1 MKTRSWVIRGVVAG
15 LIATALLGLGSC
27 GGGLPKGSIAQVGQV
42 FISEKQFEEL
52 KSLYEA
58 VGRAPDKDAQKDEY
72 ERFEQSVA
80 EYLVKMEVLAQQA
93 SAYKIEVTDADVEA
107 AIAEIKQMFQ
117 GDEARFEEALKK
129 QHLSLEQFTEQT
141 RDRLL
146 LDKMR
151 AAVTADVEVTEAE
164 LKAYYEANK
173 DDYVQ
178 PEERE
183 VRHILIAV
191 GGADGESAPTQAD
204 WEAAKKEAD
213 KIRAEVQNGANFRA
227 TAEKYSDDEATRS
240 SGGRLGTV
248 TPGQT
253 VPEFEEAVFS
263 LKKGEISQPVK
274 TQYGYH
280 IIQVTEIT
288 PEEQLPFDRVRDG
301 IWTALMEQKTEEAW
315 QSWLA
320 EKQVELGVVYLS
332 GLEPTTPVTTRTTID
347 EVTEEQMGD
356 AEPAGDRGAD
366 TGSETTGSAQE

>member
-1 MKTRSWVIRGVVAG
+1 MKTGSWVIRGVLAG
-15 LIATALLGLGSC
+15 LLLVALLGWAGC
-27 GGGLPKGSIAQVGQV
+27 GGDLPKGSIAQVGQA
-42 FISEKQFEEL
+42 FISEKPFEEL

-80 EYLVKMEVLAQQA
+80 EYLVQMEVLEQQA
-93 SAYKIEVTDADVEA
+93 GAYEIDITDTDVEA

-117 GDEARFEEALKK
+117 GDEAKFKKALEK
-129 QHLSLEQFTEQT
+129 QQLSLEQFTAQT

-146 LDKMR
+146 LDKMK
-151 AAVTADVEVTEAE
+151 AAVTVDVEVTESE
-164 LKAYYEANK
+164 VEAYYEANK
-173 DDYVQ
+173 KDYVQ
-178 PEERE
+178 PEQRE

-227 TAEKYSDDEATRS
+227 TAEKYSDDEDTRS

-248 TPGQT
+248 IPGQT

-263 LKKGEISQPVK
+263 LKKDEISQPVK

-288 PEEQLPFDRVRDG
+288 PEEQLPFDRVHDSIRA
-301 IWTALMEQKTEEAW
+301 ALMEHKTEQAW

-320 EKQVELGVVYLS
+320 ETQAKLGVVYLS
-332 GLEPTTPVTTRTTID
+332 GLEPETPAILRSTT
-347 EVTEEQMGD
+347 TEASDEQMGD
-356 AEPAGDRGAD
+356 EEAAGDRGTAQS
-366 TGSETTGSAQE
+366 SETTDSSKE

>member
-1 MKTRSWVIRGVVAG
+1 MKTRSWVIRGVLAG
-15 LIATALLGLGSC
+15 LIATALLGFTGC
-27 GGGLPKGSIAQVGQV
+27 GGDLPKGSIAQVGQA
-42 FISEKQFEEL
+42 FISEKPFEEL

-80 EYLVKMEVLAQQA
+80 EYLVQMEVLEQQA
-93 SAYKIEVTDADVEA
+93 GAYEIDITDTDVEA

-117 GDEARFEEALKK
+117 GDEAKFKKALEK
-129 QHLSLEQFTEQT
+129 QQLSLEQFTAQT

-146 LDKMR
+146 LDKMK
-151 AAVTADVEVTEAE
+151 AAVTVDVEVTESE
-164 LKAYYEANK
+164 VEAYYEANK
-173 DDYVQ
+173 KDYVQ
-178 PEERE
+178 PEQRE

-227 TAEKYSDDEATRS
+227 TAEKYSDDEDTRS

-248 TPGQT
+248 IPGQT

-263 LKKGEISQPVK
+263 LKKDEISQPVK

-288 PEEQLPFDRVRDG
+288 PEEQLPFDRVHDSIRA
-301 IWTALMEQKTEEAW
+301 ALMEHKTEQAW

-320 EKQVELGVVYLS
+320 ETQAKLGVVYLS
-332 GLEPTTPVTTRTTID
+332 GLEPETPAILRSTT
-347 EVTEEQMGD
+347 TEASDEQMGD
-356 AEPAGDRGAD
+356 EEAAGDRGTAQS
-366 TGSETTGSAQE
+366 SETTDSSKE